1 MMRPPRFVVYAM
13 QTGCSLSAELLELVQ
28 AHRLPAEIRYLDFL
42 RHVTCVPCLHDRAAN
57 AFLSV
62 EDTVARVKAI
72 AKAKGE
78 ATAEARAEAKTTA
91 GSDEEP
97 AYTLYVHPDS
107 PTSGKLLE
115 YILAVDLHIHIEDVR
130 FLDYVQIAPALEDTE
145 KQLLYAARDAV
156 LACAALALNH
166 QEQQEQQEQQAQ
178 DRVQEQ
184 QAQDRVQEQQA
195 QEHVQEQEQQAQEHV
210 QEHEQQ
216 AQEHVPEQEQQ
227 AQEQQDHAQKQKK
240 VQDAAPSTPISVL
253 ARVTEECD
261 GDSCPI
267 DCFVPVTLAPHAADD
282 IARTKAPGKRKIE
295 PHALKAVRDGLVPH
309 IASAPSTPRP
319 SDL

>member
-1 MMRPPRFVVYAM
+1 MYAM

-28 AHRLPAEIRYLDFL
+28 AHRLPADIRHLDFL

-78 ATAEARAEAKTTA
+78 ATAEARAEATATA

-145 KQLLYAARDAV
+145 KQLLYVARDAV

-166 QEQQEQQEQQAQ
+166 QEQQEQQEQAQ
-178 DRVQEQ
+178 DHVQEEHAQDHVQEQ
-184 QAQDRVQEQQA
+184 QAQDHVQEHQA
-195 QEHVQEQEQQAQEHV
+195 QEHVQEHQAQDHVQEQEQQAQEHV
-210 QEHEQQ
+210 QE
-216 AQEHVPEQEQQ
+216 QEQP
-227 AQEQQDHAQKQKK
+227 AQDRAQKQDKA
-240 VQDAAPSTPISVL
+240 QDAAPSTPISVL

-267 DCFVPVTLAPHAADD
+267 DGFVPVTLAPHAPDD

-295 PHALKAVRDGLVPH
+295 LHALKAERDGLVPH

>member
-1 MMRPPRFVVYAM
+1 M
-13 QTGCSLSAELLELVQ
+13 QTECSLSAELLELVQ

-72 AKAKGE
+72 AKAK
-78 ATAEARAEAKTTA
+78 AETKAEAKGEA
-91 GSDEEP
+91 KAEAASEEEP

-115 YILAVDLHIHIEDVR
+115 YILAVDLHVHIEDVR

-145 KQLLYAARDAV
+145 KQLLYVARDAV

-166 QEQQEQQEQQAQ
+166 QEQQAQQEQQEQEQQ
-178 DRVQEQ
+178 HHVQEQ
-184 QAQDRVQEQQA
+184 QAQDHVQEQQA
-195 QEHVQEQEQQAQEHV
+195 QDHVQEQQAQDHV
-210 QEHEQQ
+210 QEHQDHVQEHQ
-216 AQEHVPEQEQQ
+216 AQEEE
-227 AQEQQDHAQKQKK
+227 A
-240 VQDAAPSTPISVL
+240 QDAAPSTPISVL

-261 GDSCPI
+261 GDSCPV
-267 DCFVPVTLAPHAADD
+267 DGFAPVTLAPHAADD

-295 PHALKAVRDGLVPH
+295 PRALKAERDGLVPH